1 MHEGGGCCAGSVTLC
16 NRTLE
21 YTSILTFFEKVKS
34 YDPLIDAKLNAKTHL
49 QKPFVVFSSRFVC
62 SWLQSLE
69 KVLR

>member
-1 MHEGGGCCAGSVTLC
+1 
-16 NRTLE
+16 
-21 YTSILTFFEKVKS
+21 LTFFEKVKS